1 MECIATIHERIS
13 ALIEKIARGNN
24 SLFGSII
31 GANEG
36 NIRGYRKNVMP
47 KSDFLEKIVRNT
59 DVNADWLL
67 TGRGDM
73 LKSDSL
79 PASLDKIQ
87 LTSYKVIVSNLERK
101 VKVQKAHI
109 DELERANEELTRQL
123 LENQKIS

>member
-1 MECIATIHERIS
+1 MSIKDRF
-13 ALIEKIARGNN
+13 N
-24 SLFGSII
+24 SII
-31 GANEG
+31 NECFNGNQSAFAKAVGVNPTVIANVVGPREG
-36 NIRGYRKNVMP
+36 NPSFDV
-47 KSDFLEKIVRNT
+47 LVKICA
-59 DVNADWLL
+59 NANISPEWLL
-67 TGRGDM
+67 LGKGDM
-73 LKSDSL
+73 RPL